1 MLVQIVIPVGTVAR
15 VHEPAELG
23 ALALSGPVT
32 VAVNTT
38 VLASV
43 AVDAPAV
50 TEIDGVTLFT
60 RVVCVVLADVRE

>member
-1 MLVQIVIPVGTVAR
+1 MLVQLVIPVGTVAI
-15 VHEPAELG
+15 VHEPAEVG
-23 ALALSGPVT
+23 APALSGPVT

-50 TEIDGVTLFT
+50 TEIEGVTLFT
-60 RVVCVVLADVRE
+60 CVVCVALADVRE